1 MKSVSPLK
9 LTMALAGLSAAL
21 LFAANSARS
30 FLKQER
36 KDRDA
41 DPVPLQELQTREAAG
56 SADPASRPAVA
67 ALDLAPRMAAA
78 FQTNA
83 FVSRDPFE
91 AIAASYH
98 RLEEER
104 TKLERARAELLAQSQ
119 PERSI
124 EPSAASR
131 PAAAPTA
138 PRAPLHL
145 RGVMESGARSVALV
159 GAHIVGLGQDVPGTK
174 FTLQSVSAGKAVFA
188 GPSGIVELTPPL
200 GTLHAEVEE
209 SK

>member
-1 MKSVSPLK
+1 MKPVSPLK
-9 LTMALAGLSAAL
+9 LTMAVVGLSAAI
-21 LFAANSARS
+21 LFAANSVRG
-30 FLKQER
+30 FLQQDRQE
-36 KDRDA
+36 RDA
-41 DPVPLQELQTREAAG
+41 DPVPSKTLQDGEPIG
-56 SADPASRPAVA
+56 SAEPASRPAVA

-91 AIAASYH
+91 AIAASHH

-138 PRAPLHL
+138 PRAPLQL
-145 RGVMESGARSVALV
+145 RGVMESGARSVALI
-159 GAHIVGLGQDVPGTK
+159 GAHIVGLGQAVPGTK

-200 GTLHAEVEE
+200 GTLPAEVEE